1 MGAVGRRPARRTG
14 PPARR
19 QGPCAARRAER
30 RGARGHSGGGAPG
43 AAASGAPE
51 LSGRGGRGRPRR
63 DRPATPRSSVLN
75 LMIATLDPR
84 ILSAISDLE
93 LVARV
98 TVDGTIAGLHRS
110 PFHGYSAEFSQYRPY
125 PAGDDLKYVD
135 WKLYARTDRYHTKQ
149 IRETTNLLALMALDA
164 SGSMRYAGAN
174 GVTKATYARLLGAA
188 LSHLLSGQGDGIGL
202 VVYDA
207 AVREFI
213 PSRTGRSHVRS
224 LLVALSRVE
233 AGGRTAAAS
242 ALKRSS
248 ELLKRRGVIL
258 LFSDLYDDEE
268 AMETEL
274 RRSLRMGHE
283 VAVFHV
289 LTPEE
294 MTFGFEGEVEV
305 EDLESGEKVVCG
317 AD

>member
-1 MGAVGRRPARRTG
+1 
-14 PPARR
+14 
-19 QGPCAARRAER
+19 
-30 RGARGHSGGGAPG
+30 
-43 AAASGAPE
+43 
-51 LSGRGGRGRPRR
+51 
-63 DRPATPRSSVLN
+63 
-75 LMIATLDPR
+75 MIATLDPR
-84 ILSAISDLE
+84 VLSAISDLE

-125 PAGDDLKYVD
+125 RAGDDLKYVD
-135 WKLYARTDRYHTKQ
+135 WKLYARTDRFYTKQ
-149 IRETTNLLALMALDA
+149 FRETTNLLALMAMDA
-164 SGSMRYAGAN
+164 SGSMSYAGAN

-207 AVREFI
+207 AVRQFI

-233 AGGRTAAAS
+233 PGGRTAAAA
-242 ALKRSS
+242 ALTRAS
-248 ELLKRRGVIL
+248 ELLKRRGFII

-268 AMETEL
+268 AIEKEL
-274 RRSLRMGHE
+274 RRAVRMGHE

-294 MTFGFEGEVEV
+294 VTLGLTGEVEV
-305 EDLESGEKVVCG
+305 EDLESKQTVLTRASAVRAQYQVRFGEFLERWRRRCAAYG
-317 AD
+317 IDYTRAMTDAPLDETLRPFLLRRRAAGPLR